1 MNLAEIRQELEVDMN
16 DFVNIMYSKTPGL
29 VWLSMYKEIA
39 EEHQNMTIE
48 DIFDKYNKL
57 SIHDSE
63 FEDVEDFLLYKSI
76 LADYLTDL
84 IDDELDNQQEF
95 KNELGGI

>member
-1 MNLAEIRQELEVDMN
+1 MNLVEMRQELDVDMN

-39 EEHQNMTIE
+39 EEHRNMTIE
-48 DIFDKYNKL
+48 DIFDKYNNL

-84 IDDELDNQQEF
+84 IDDKLSNQ
-95 KNELGGI
+95 NINLNN

>member
-1 MNLAEIRQELEVDMN
+1 MNITEMRQELDVDVN
-16 DFVNIMYSKTPGL
+16 EFVSIMYNKTPGL
-29 VWLSMYKEIA
+29 VWFAMYQDIA
-39 EEHQNMTIE
+39 KEHQNMTIE

-63 FEDVEDFLLYKSI
+63 FEDVHEFLLYKSI

-84 IDDELDNQQEF
+84 IDDELSNQ
-95 KNELGGI
+95 NTNLNN

>member
-1 MNLAEIRQELEVDMN
+1 
-16 DFVNIMYSKTPGL
+16 
-29 VWLSMYKEIA
+29 
-39 EEHQNMTIE
+39 MTIE

-84 IDDELDNQQEF
+84 IDEDDYIIN
-95 KNELGGI
+95 KNFQIK